1 MPHAAPPEVWSEAQV
16 AARFDALRGSVP
28 APLGYAIFRSTT
40 TVSGAETSSY
50 HLPGVDG
57 PQGAQ
62 SFENWLILHR
72 LAAADRLAVSVLVIQ
87 ETLDTGGAIRDCT
100 LERRH
105 GSAAGPFS
113 GDPARV
119 EFSGATCQVW
129 SRSALPNGHLAE
141 VNADPEVPCARQLGR
156 PRNLGLF
163 EGEEQALR
171 AAIGP
176 SPTLLDHRE
185 ACPIEARIGL
195 SSIVHLRRVNG
206 AMLNCGIGW
215 HGPLPYV
222 LVANFPRLP
231 SDRVLSPADEAAV
244 VATIAAYGLVRHE
257 NRLDATGS
265 AVMART
271 PESDMLFILRPFAGI
286 VHIEPY
292 RLGRSKH
299 GTADQQRWI
308 GYAESYEGR
317 IVLDVYPNET
327 ADEIIV
333 LTGGVNGDAWR
344 HHIDADGVETA
355 REPGGETAAAAIH
368 RKLCGAAR

>member
-1 MPHAAPPEVWSEAQV
+1 MSHAAPPEVWSEAQV
-16 AARFDALRGSVP
+16 AARFDALRGSAS

-40 TVSGAETSSY
+40 TVSGAETSAY
-50 HLPGVDG
+50 YLPGLGG

-72 LAAADRLAVSVLVIQ
+72 LAAADRLVVSVLVIR
-87 ETLDTGGAIRDCT
+87 ETLDAGGAIRNST

-105 GSAAGPFS
+105 GSVAGPLF

-119 EFSGATCQVW
+119 EFSGAARQV
-129 SRSALPNGHLAE
+129 RSQSVLPNGHL
-141 VNADPEVPCARQLGR
+141 VGVDHDPEAHCTPQRGRQ
-156 PRNLGLF
+156 RNLALF

-171 AAIGP
+171 AVVGP

-195 SSIVHLRRVNG
+195 SSIIHLRRVNG
-206 AMLNCGIGW
+206 AMLSCGVGW

-231 SDRVLSPADEAAV
+231 SQLALSPADEAAV
-244 VATIAAYGLVRHE
+244 VATIAVYGLVRHE
-257 NRLDATGS
+257 NRWDATGP

-271 PESDMLFILRPFAGI
+271 PESDMLFILRPSVGI

-292 RLGRSKH
+292 RLDRLKH

-317 IVLDVYPNET
+317 TVLDVYPDGPANEL
-327 ADEIIV
+327 IV

-355 REPGGETAAAAIH
+355 REPGGEAAAAAIH
-368 RKLCGAAR
+368 RKLRGAAR